1 MGPTNVERLRKC
13 RSIVE
18 IRNVVDAISRST
30 QEAIQSLQRSG
41 RSRSKKVRM
50 RVSLNATS
58 DQAIKLTQG
67 RRGQTIV
74 KDGATLSD
82 LRGVKL
88 AKFVPPNKA
97 TLTKHAEMLH
107 KLHGNEMD
115 LNAAEGM
122 LLHSFNSGAA
132 QKSVLAAIKALKK
145 ETQAGLDKAFSVL
158 NNVGVN
164 HIPPEMETVIK
175 EMGKYVATHIPSTQ
189 YTAFHDDMD
198 YVVPAS
204 TDHKGDEFQFCHYSQ
219 LKNLKNDKGY
229 VFENFFLILT
239 GVVNTLGIMRF
250 YVNAF
255 PNFIAPGH
263 YPLGRA
269 VVDVK
274 DIEHRLHLLM
284 MRNDIDTE
292 FESRPMA
299 LTPQD
304 LKAKGFTTV
313 PGVKNVSVTKNVLTV
328 DMGKGVTPDQINKML
343 TDIIP
348 LLNFH
353 AGGKSTNVVN
363 KPRVVKGTTF
373 LDFKLTPKR
382 KADPTDQQFGTD
394 SAKLEEL
401 QDVLGLDDH
410 KMAAIKKAL
419 RPFY

>member
-1 MGPTNVERLRKC
+1 MGPNVERLRKC

-18 IRNVVDAISRST
+18 ISNVVNAISLST
-30 QEAIQSLQRSG
+30 KEAVKSLQKSSNRS
-41 RSRSKKVRM
+41 SRVRM
-50 RVSLNATS
+50 KVSLSAGS
-58 DQAIKLTQG
+58 DQAMKLTQG
-67 RRGQTIV
+67 RRGQKVVQDNAVLT
-74 KDGATLSD
+74 D

-97 TLTKHAEMLH
+97 TLAKHAEMLH

-122 LLHSFNSGAA
+122 LLHSFNSGSA
-132 QKSVLAAIKALKK
+132 QRSVLAAIKALKK

-164 HIPPEMETVIK
+164 HIPPEMTAVVK
-175 EMGKYVATHIPSTQ
+175 EMGKYVETHIPKTQ
-189 YTAFHDDMD
+189 YTEFHDDMD

-204 TDHKGDEFQFCHYSQ
+204 TDNKGDEFQFCHYTQ

-239 GVVNTLGIMRF
+239 GVVNVLGIMRF

-263 YPLGRA
+263 YPVGRA
-269 VVDVK
+269 VIDRK
-274 DIEHRLHLLM
+274 DIENRLHLLM

-292 FESRPMA
+292 FESRPLA
-299 LTPQD
+299 LTPKD
-304 LKAKGFTTV
+304 LKAKGFTDV
-313 PGVKNVSVTKNVLTV
+313 PGVKNVEVKNNVLTV

-343 TDIIP
+343 SSIIP
-348 LLNFH
+348 LLHFH

-363 KPRVVKGTTF
+363 KPRVVKGVTY

-382 KADPTDQQFGTD
+382 KSDSQDQQFGTD
-394 SAKLEEL
+394 SARLEEL

-419 RPFY
+419 RPYY

>member
-1 MGPTNVERLRKC
+1 MGPNVERLRKC

-18 IRNVVDAISRST
+18 ISNVVDTISKSTREAVQALHKSTSRST
-30 QEAIQSLQRSG
+30 KGIRL
-41 RSRSKKVRM
+41 
-50 RVSLNATS
+50 RVSLNAGS

-67 RRGQTIV
+67 RRGQKIV
-74 KDGATLSD
+74 QDGATLSD

-97 TLTKHAEMLH
+97 TLAKHAEMLH

-122 LLHSFNSGAA
+122 LLHSFNSGSA
-132 QKSVLAAIKALKK
+132 QRSVLAAIKALKK

-158 NNVGVN
+158 NNVGIN
-164 HIPPEMETVIK
+164 HIPPEMTTVVK
-175 EMGKYVATHIPSTQ
+175 EMGKYVETHIPKTQ
-189 YTAFHDDMD
+189 YTEFHDDMD
-198 YVVPAS
+198 YVVPAT
-204 TDHKGDEFQFCHYSQ
+204 TDGKGDEFQFCHYTQ

-229 VFENFFLILT
+229 VFENFFFILT

-274 DIEHRLHLLM
+274 GIETRLHLLM

-292 FESRPMA
+292 FESRPLA

-304 LKAKGFTTV
+304 LKAKGFTAV
-313 PGVKNVSVTKNVLTV
+313 PGVKNVEVKNNVLTV

-343 TDIIP
+343 GSIIP
-348 LLNFH
+348 LLHFH
-353 AGGKSTNVVN
+353 AGGKTNVVN
-363 KPRVVKGTTF
+363 KPRVVKGVTY

-382 KADPTDQQFGTD
+382 KVDPTDQQFGTD
-394 SAKLEEL
+394 SARLEEL
-401 QDVLGLDDH
+401 QDVLGLDDQ
-410 KMAAIKKAL
+410 KMAVIKKAL
-419 RPFY
+419 RPYY